1 MGCEWVFPIGSEQF
15 LRYRGLVLH
24 LEEQDFSATPD
35 MRYGYT
41 RTNVVDALPNFNV
54 SRGGSAVFS
63 GAYYGDRYQFSWDLN
78 LSPQK
83 VGVLRAM
90 IDIQKKVL
98 GNYRIRDDR
107 AAFGAVLPEI
117 AIELVDKRQG
127 MIEAVI
133 PPGQRTRAKAGEIY
147 TFGSVPE
154 VASPEMLGYWA
165 KFWIFVDI
173 SQDFKLDIQGRAISN
188 VYAGRIAGKEVEP
201 SSVASDE

>member
-1 MGCEWVFPIGSEQF
+1 
-15 LRYRGLVLH
+15 
-24 LEEQDFSATPD
+24 
-35 MRYGYT
+35 
-41 RTNVVDALPNFNV
+41 
-54 SRGGSAVFS
+54 
-63 GAYYGDRYQFSWDLN
+63 
-78 LSPQK
+78 
-83 VGVLRAM
+83 M

-98 GNYRIRDDR
+98 ENYRIRDDR

-154 VASPEMLGYWA
+154 IASPSIIGYWA

-173 SQDFKLDIQGRAISN
+173 SQDFKLDVQGKAISN
-188 VYAGRIAGKEVEP
+188 VYAGRILAKEIEP